1 MGIKRGERRDLT
13 LVCIG
18 GGVTWFGNALAL
30 ISLML
35 VLRPAGGFAL
45 AGLFLADSVPLLVV
59 APLAGLLVDRLPN
72 RKLMIAAQLG
82 QGAAALGL
90 ALSLSDLPL
99 VFAFVALLSAGNAI
113 ARPASSALIPALVG
127 EDDATRG
134 YSWIS
139 SSASTGL
146 LLGTAAGGVLVA
158 GLGAHDALLID
169 ALTYAVQATTL
180 LLVRA
185 DRRPRRHPD
194 RPSAGRQI
202 LAGLRF
208 LAADRVLIV
217 GIGAVAVGSFAG
229 TMVNVAEVFFVTITL
244 HGSAAIL
251 GLMQAVWM
259 VGMLAGARFAA
270 RVRTLRGIAVLLA
283 CGGCLPGTAFVFPA
297 AFPMV
302 VLFAVSYLIGGVGNG
317 IQNVCQSAL
326 IRTRTPEEMRG
337 RAFSGSGTAV
347 NAAGTVG
354 NVFSGLLVTMIGAR
368 GCFALAAALYLLTG
382 LIALA
387 ANLRI
392 TAPGTLSEQRTART
406 V

>member
-1 MGIKRGERRDLT
+1 MGMNRGERRDLT
-13 LVCIG
+13 LICVG

-45 AGLFLADSVPLLVV
+45 AGLFLADSVPLFVV

-82 QGAAALGL
+82 QGVAALGL
-90 ALSLSDLPL
+90 ALSLSDLPV
-99 VFAFVALLSAGNAI
+99 VFAFVALLSTGNAI

-127 EDDATRG
+127 EDNATRG

-139 SSASTGL
+139 TASSTGML
-146 LLGTAAGGVLVA
+146 IGTAAGGVLVA

-169 ALTYAVQATTL
+169 ALTYAVQAATL

-185 DRRPRRHPD
+185 DRKPRRHPD
-194 RPSAGRQI
+194 RPNAGKQI
-202 LAGLRF
+202 LAGLKF
-208 LAADRVLIV
+208 LAGDRLLIA
-217 GIGAVAVGSFAG
+217 GIGAIAAASFAG
-229 TMVNVAEVFFVTITL
+229 TLINVAEVFFVTVVL

-251 GLMQAVWM
+251 GLMQAMWM
-259 VGMLAGARFAA
+259 VGLLTGARVAGRAKTVRGTALLLAGG
-270 RVRTLRGIAVLLA
+270 GILSGVAFGFPAVFPLVAVLAIGYLLGGLA
-283 CGGCLPGTAFVFPA
+283 
-297 AFPMV
+297 
-302 VLFAVSYLIGGVGNG
+302 NG

-326 IRTRTPEEMRG
+326 IRSQTPEDMRG

-347 NAAGTVG
+347 NVTGTVG
-354 NVFSGLLVTMIGAR
+354 NVLSGLLVTVIGAR
-368 GCFALAAALYLLTG
+368 GCFAFAAGLCLLTG
-382 LIALA
+382 LAALVV
-387 ANLRI
+387 NLRI
-392 TAPGTLSEQRTART
+392 TAPEALPEQRTART

>member
-229 TMVNVAEVFFVTITL
+229 TMVNVVEVFFVTI
-244 HGSAAIL
+244 
-251 GLMQAVWM
+251 
-259 VGMLAGARFAA
+259 
-270 RVRTLRGIAVLLA
+270 A
-283 CGGCLPGTAFVFPA
+283 C
-297 AFPMV
+297 
-302 VLFAVSYLIGGVGNG
+302 
-317 IQNVCQSAL
+317 
-326 IRTRTPEEMRG
+326 
-337 RAFSGSGTAV
+337 TAV
-347 NAAGTVG
+347 RR
-354 NVFSGLLVTMIGAR
+354 FSAWCRPCGWSACWPVRGSPR
-368 GCFALAAALYLLTG
+368 GCGPCAASPCCWPAVVVCP
-382 LIALA
+382 
-387 ANLRI
+387 
-392 TAPGTLSEQRTART
+392 APRSSSPRRFRWSFCSPSAT
-406 V
+406 